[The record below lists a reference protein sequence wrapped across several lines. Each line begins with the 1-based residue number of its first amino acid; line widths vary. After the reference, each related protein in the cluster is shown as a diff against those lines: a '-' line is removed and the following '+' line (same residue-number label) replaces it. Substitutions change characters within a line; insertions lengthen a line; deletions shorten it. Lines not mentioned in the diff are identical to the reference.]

1 MTVLLSGLELGWH
14 PHATWDWLVSSPLF
28 GITLTLAAY
37 GVGRWAHRRT
47 GHPLLQ
53 PVVVAIVLVSAVLL
67 VTGVDY
73 DQYLVGGSY
82 LQFWLG
88 PATVALALPLHQEWH
103 LVRRAALPIFAGVL
117 SGTLVSVFAAVWATR
132 LAGGSR
138 QLQLTMAPKA
148 ATTPV
153 SVALSTQIGGIPALT
168 AVLTILAGITGA
180 IVGPWVLDR
189 LGVTDLRARGV
200 ALGAVGHGI
209 STARA
214 LHESRT
220 EGAFSALAMALS
232 ALATS
237 ILVPVLVL
245 VL

>member
-1 MTVLLSGLELGWH
+1 MTLLELGWH
-14 PHATWDWLVSSPLF
+14 PQETWDWLISSPLF
-28 GITLTLAAY
+28 GVSLTLAAY

-47 GHPLLQ
+47 GYPLFQ

-67 VTGVDY
+67 VADVDY
-73 DQYLVGGSY
+73 DQYLVGGRFIT
-82 LQFWLG
+82 FWLG

-103 LVRRAALPIFAGVL
+103 LVRRAAVPIFAGVL
-117 SGTLVSVFAAVWATR
+117 SGALVSVLAAVWATR
-132 LAGGSR
+132 IAGGSR
-138 QLQLTMAPKA
+138 LLQLTMAPKA

-153 SVALSTQIGGIPALT
+153 SVALSTEIGGIPALT

-180 IVGPWVLDR
+180 LVGPWLLDR

-237 ILVPVLVL
+237 ILVPLLV
-245 VL
+245 VVV